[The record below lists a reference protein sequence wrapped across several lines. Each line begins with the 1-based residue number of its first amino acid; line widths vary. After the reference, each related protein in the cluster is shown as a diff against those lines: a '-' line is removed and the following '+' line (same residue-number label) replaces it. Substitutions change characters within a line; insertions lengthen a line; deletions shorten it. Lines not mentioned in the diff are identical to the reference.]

1 MASNS
6 LLNITPHV
14 VSRDLTGYSILLY
27 GQPKSGKTT
36 TASKF
41 PNSLLLAFELGYNA
55 LPGVMAKPM
64 TTWREM
70 KTTLKELADPE
81 VKKVFKNVVIDT
93 ADLAYEAAKKYV
105 CNQNE
110 VTDISDIGYGKGY
123 NLVMKEFDEAVREIL
138 RMGYGC
144 ILISHATDKTFKD
157 AQGKEF
163 NQIVPT
169 IDNKGRLVCERTCDI
184 IGYSRTVEVEGG
196 EKVTKLFL
204 RETPRFVAGSRFK
217 YIPEHIDFSYENLV
231 EAIHTA
237 IDKEAAEHG
246 NKFVTN
252 DSNKLY
258 VAEAEKATLSFE
270 GELEKFQTLVGELMG
285 INEEKYKKEITI
297 IVEKY
302 LGLGKKVMDC
312 TSNQVDQIFLIN
324 EDISSLLAEAK
335 SKTTI

>member
-1 MASNS
+1 MGNS
-6 LLNITPHV
+6 LLDITPHI
-14 VSRDLTGYSILLY
+14 VSKDLTGYSILLY

-64 TTWREM
+64 STWRDM
-70 KTTLKELADPE
+70 KMTLKELDDPA
-81 VKKVFKNVVIDT
+81 VKDKFKNIVIDT
-93 ADLAYEAAKKYV
+93 VDLAYDAAKKYV

-110 VTDISDIGYGKGY
+110 VTDISDIPFGKGY
-123 NLVMKEFDEAVREIL
+123 NLVMKEFDEAIRAIL

-157 AQGKEF
+157 AQGNEF

-196 EKVTKLFL
+196 KKVTKLFL

-217 YIPEHIDFSYENLV
+217 YLPDHIDFSYENLV
-231 EAIHTA
+231 NAIHDA

-246 NKFVTN
+246 NVFLTEESVKLHVTQ
-252 DSNKLY
+252 SQ
-258 VAEAEKATLSFE
+258 ETILSFE
-270 GELEKFQTLVGELMG
+270 AESEEFQTLVGELMN
-285 INEEKYKKEITI
+285 INAAKYQKEVVV

-312 TSNQVDQIFLIN
+312 TSKQVDQIALIN
-324 EDISSLLAEAK
+324 DDLRELLREAK
-335 SKTTI
+335 QV